1 MKGIDLLNKYTTSAE
16 IIREWFLEKMIESLQ
31 TTDVPDD
38 FKNMMKQTGIE
49 NDKLAIMIDSN
60 PRMLFDVF
68 DENDIYINI
77 EAYLGELTLFDSFGY
92 GILGQKLLIANMEY
106 KTRKEAELVAIEAAF
121 EILES
126 NLGEK
131 RMNIIGQNG
140 NTGEHYDEVI
150 E

>member
-1 MKGIDLLNKYTTSAE
+1 MKGVDLLNKYTASAE

-38 FKNMMKQTGIE
+38 FKNMMKQTGIDNE
-49 NDKLAIMIDSN
+49 KLAIMIDSN

-68 DENDIYINI
+68 DENKIFI
-77 EAYLGELTLFDSFGY
+77 EIFLYPDETFTCKIGNQATTNSW
-92 GILGQKLLIANMEY
+92 
-106 KTRKEAELVAIEAAF
+106 KTRKEAELFAIEAAF